1 MPKNF
6 FCIDDVNTRMKY
18 GQRPS
23 SDGYEVQTDIAVG
36 DLVAGVKAVD
46 VKSELGKD
54 KGIVLGV
61 SVVKVTGAGANEV
74 FRCDAAPHAT
84 DAGKLTLTFRSS
96 LSTSTADITAANVVI
111 YGTIIPAVT
120 A

>member
-36 DLVAGVKAVD
+36 TLVAGVKAVD

-61 SVVKVTGAGANEV
+61 GVIKVTGAGANEV
-74 FRCDAAPHAT
+74 FRCDAAPSAT
-84 DAGKLTLTFRSS
+84 AGMVTLTFRSS